1 MNHPPCPMREN
12 TEPGK
17 SSHGEPSARPVAF
30 LEAAKSVLGLGALA
44 FSCASSFISTF
55 KGKCV
60 SCPGTV
66 LGNSTSS
73 ACPRS
78 LHAEWE
84 TATQI
89 AVVQDDC
96 CPGGHRGGLEPH
108 IRGGTWRWSSPPIPF
123 TCKETEAERN
133 QVACTQSSGSGGA
146 GSRTVA
152 SGENVRACSLYCHT
166 NQFYFHKQFGSL
178 HNSVQPHHR

>member
-1 MNHPPCPMREN
+1 MMERGGKKRPEAHSRMVIERSRYGSWEIMSFLKPVFPVGFQQFDLYVAKRFSSSHHGGTNHPPRPMREN
-12 TEPGK
+12 TERGK

-30 LEAAKSVLGLGALA
+30 LEAAKSILGLGALA
-44 FSCASSFISTF
+44 LSCASSFISTF

-108 IRGGTWRWSSPPIPF
+108 IRAGGTWR
-123 TCKETEAERN
+123 
-133 QVACTQSSGSGGA
+133 
-146 GSRTVA
+146 
-152 SGENVRACSLYCHT
+152 
-166 NQFYFHKQFGSL
+166 
-178 HNSVQPHHR
+178 